1 MHASAPA
8 ILASRLVV
16 HWLSTYLCLF
26 AQQGRA
32 QDAGHGAEH
41 FCYVYVDL
49 EYFCGAYMDLEH
61 FCAAHVCVC
70 KPCES
75 QDCGSLLV
83 TLFPLEL
90 PYVVQAQRT

>member
-70 KPCES
+70 AC
-75 QDCGSLLV
+75 
-83 TLFPLEL
+83 
-90 PYVVQAQRT
+90 VVRMFALSVCMVASTFA

>member
-1 MHASAPA
+1 MDPRT
-8 ILASRLVV
+8 ILN
-16 HWLSTYLCLF
+16 WLSTYLCLF

-41 FCYVYVDL
+41 FCYAYVDL

-70 KPCES
+70 AC
-75 QDCGSLLV
+75 
-83 TLFPLEL
+83 
-90 PYVVQAQRT
+90 VVHMFALSVCMVASTFA